1 MYAKLVYSAANTGTG
16 NITKS
21 TGNMIRDIVR
31 LCTSD
36 NPNINY
42 LIAFSNTTSVIV
54 NSTPAGWSLVY
65 SSADGTSLAAANSDP
80 NATSTGL
87 NDYWAMS
94 APCLGPGANTVKYAK
109 LTTSGYSNTNTG
121 IGAAPQMG
129 FSLTS
134 AANISNTGTVTGEG
148 FRLYTTSTGP
158 STTILGYGITSSELS
173 GNGTFH
179 VIATP
184 RHLTIIK
191 EAVGFHAIWEH
202 TVSDYHTF
210 YNIAP
215 VISMNHKGTARGTA
229 AALTNAPG
237 TTAPTLAASTYTGQS
252 HIKCLHNIT
261 DVNTGTNYS
270 ALQIGRTQ
278 SQPYMSTNTDFTNM
292 KTIAANGVARN
303 LVVPIMYQLVMYGV
317 PTCFV
322 TDICDMYWTGGGIG
336 TTGDTFVI
344 NGVTYTYFDCSSIG
358 LAINVGPT

>member
-1 MYAKLVYSAANTGTG
+1 MYAKLIYSAANTSTG
-16 NITKS
+16 NTTKS
-21 TGNMIRDIVR
+21 NGNMIRDIVR
-31 LCTSD
+31 LCTSSS
-36 NPNINY
+36 PNVAN
-42 LIAFSNTTSVIV
+42 LVAFSNTASVIV
-54 NSTPAGWSLVY
+54 NSSAAGWSFVY
-65 SSADGTSLAAANSDP
+65 SSADGTTLPAANVDA
-80 NATSTGL
+80 NATSTGP

-109 LTTSGYSNTNTG
+109 LTTSGYSNTNAG
-121 IGAAPQMG
+121 PGSAPQMG

-134 AANISNTGTVTGEG
+134 AASISNTGTVTGEG
-148 FRLYTTSTGP
+148 FRVYTTSTGP
-158 STTILGYGITSSELS
+158 SAAILGNGITPSELS
-173 GNGTFH
+173 ANGTYH

-191 EAVGFHAIWEH
+191 EGSGFHSVWEN

-215 VISMNHKGTARGTA
+215 VISMMHKGTGRGTT
-229 AALTNAPG
+229 LTNAPSS
-237 TTAPTLAASTYTGQS
+237 TAPAVAAAGYANFA
-252 HIKCLHNIT
+252 HNKCLYNIT

-270 ALQIGRTQ
+270 ALQMGRTQ

-303 LVVPIMYQLVMYGV
+303 LVVPIMYQLVMYGI
-317 PTCFV
+317 PSCFV

-336 TTGDTFVI
+336 TTGDTLTI
-344 NGVTYTYFDCSSIG
+344 NGVSYTYFDCSSIG